1 MDETDGMDDM
11 DDMYGSDERGAVVPR
26 ALRGWRTRRAERKA
40 ASAQRRDAWNLCFE
54 SIGSRIPTALVA
66 DSPTLMV
73 AAVEDMCWQVARDT
87 WRAARPSRLRR
98 RAYRAWM
105 AQYASLAEKRDR
117 LRRMVDEALAVGTTG
132 TPGTA

>member
-1 MDETDGMDDM
+1 MDGTDGVNGISGADAE
-11 DDMYGSDERGAVVPR
+11 YLRGATVPH
-26 ALRGWRTRRAERKA
+26 AFYGWRARRARRRAERDR
-40 ASAQRRDAWNLCFE
+40 RRDGWNMRFE
-54 SIGSRIPTALVA
+54 SIGTKIPTALVA

-73 AAVEDMCWQVARDT
+73 AAVEDVCWQVARDA

-117 LRRMVDEALAVGTTG
+117 LRRMVDEALAIG
-132 TPGTA
+132 TPGAA